1 MPPLL
6 QIHEPGAT
14 PEPGADESSIAVGID
29 LGTTNSVVAVSR
41 DGEAGVVRD
50 EHGSGLVP
58 SVVAYAADGSA
69 IVGELARRLLL
80 DRPEAVV
87 SSIKRLMGRGVADLK
102 ALAGTLPY
110 EVAADFGR
118 VWPDGAG

>member
-1 MPPLL
+1 MPQLL

-41 DGEAGVVRD
+41 DGAAAVIRD
-50 EHGSGLVP
+50 EDGSSLVP

-80 DRPEAVV
+80 GP
-87 SSIKRLMGRGVADLK
+87 
-102 ALAGTLPY
+102 AGSGGELDQ
-110 EVAADFGR
+110 AADGPWR
-118 VWPDGAG
+118 RRPQGARRYAAV